1 MKLKEFKSFVKYAD
15 DLLMYQKRISNLT
28 GLDAMYITRNKCIV
42 TENYHILIADVDC
55 LFKDN
60 VKLSVKDVHS
70 LANELSGV
78 CKEELNN
85 EISLDIKEFQ
95 LQITSTD
102 GSYTYVSLPCRT
114 VLDVAI
120 SHLTSLLGHINDS
133 EFVTIL
139 VVNNKELCKQIDLRK
154 DSIVDILLS
163 ENTVESYIVS
173 DNDIQRKCEFGI
185 NVVNNSLVNNIGIR
199 PHIFKKLFENNDE
212 LTISYSERLRLFK
225 LSNEQVTLYSVNWY
239 K

>member
-15 DLLMYQKRISNLT
+15 DLLTYQKRISNLT

-102 GSYTYVSLPCRT
+102 GSYTYVSIPCRT

-133 EFVTIL
+133 EFVPVL
-139 VVNNKELCKQIDLRK
+139 VLNNKELCKQIDLRK

-199 PHIFKKLFENNDE
+199 PHIFKKLFKDSDE
-212 LTISYSERLRLFK
+212 LTINYSERLRLFK

>member
-15 DLLMYQKRISNLT
+15 DLLTYQKRISNLT

-85 EISLDIKEFQ
+85 EISLDIKDFQ
-95 LQITSTD
+95 LHVTSID

-120 SHLTSLLGHINDS
+120 SHLTLLLGHINHS
-133 EFVTIL
+133 EFVL
-139 VVNNKELCKQIDLRK
+139 SSKLC
-154 DSIVDILLS
+154 
-163 ENTVESYIVS
+163 
-173 DNDIQRKCEFGI
+173 FM
-185 NVVNNSLVNNIGIR
+185 VNNI
-199 PHIFKKLFENNDE
+199 
-212 LTISYSERLRLFK
+212 
-225 LSNEQVTLYSVNWY
+225 
-239 K
+239 